1 MSKNTLS
8 EIQKECSIQ
17 EMDRKRIA
25 RELHDTSLQTLAH
38 LGHQIELASL
48 YIDSDPANAK
58 LELAVV
64 RHELNDVIDE
74 IRKTIFDLR
83 PMAFDD
89 LGLKECI
96 LRFLDSVTLESD
108 FRIRKEIKS
117 SFDYDEYES
126 LTIFRILQE
135 CFSNI
140 RKHANCKN
148 VDLSILEDQNGL
160 LLTVHDDGIGF
171 DPDSLPDEQ
180 NHYGLSILKERVD
193 SLGGQFSISST
204 KNGGTSV
211 IVRIP
216 K

>member
-48 YIDSDPANAK
+48 YIDSDPTNAK

-64 RHELNDVIDE
+64 RQELNDVIDE

-108 FRIRKEIKS
+108 FMIRKRIDS
-117 SFDYDEYES
+117 SLDYDEYES

-140 RKHANCKN
+140 KKHAKCKN
-148 VDLSILEDQNGL
+148 VDLSILDDADGL
-160 LLTVHDDGIGF
+160 LIKVMDDGIGF
-171 DPDSLPDEQ
+171 DTECSCDEQ
-180 NHYGLSILKERVD
+180 NHYGLSILKERVA
-193 SLGGQFSISST
+193 SLGGQFAICSGD
-204 KNGGTSV
+204 NCGTSV
-211 IVRIP
+211 TVRIP

>member
-48 YIDSDPANAK
+48 YIDSDPTNAK

-64 RHELNDVIDE
+64 RQELNDVIDE

-108 FRIRKEIKS
+108 FMIRKRIDS
-117 SFDYDEYES
+117 SLNFDEYES

-140 RKHANCKN
+140 KKHAKCKN
-148 VDLSILEDQNGL
+148 VDLSILDDANGL
-160 LLTVHDDGIGF
+160 LIKVMDDGVGF
-171 DPDSLPDEQ
+171 DTDCPYDEQ
-180 NHYGLSILKERVD
+180 NHYGLSILKERVA
-193 SLGGQFSISST
+193 SLGGQFVICSGD
-204 KNGGTSV
+204 NGGTSV
-211 IVRIP
+211 TVRIP

>member
-1 MSKNTLS
+1 MSKNTPS

-48 YIDSDPANAK
+48 YIDSDPSNAK

-64 RHELNDVIDE
+64 RQELNAVIDE

-108 FRIRKEIKS
+108 FKISKEIDS
-117 SFDYDEYES
+117 SLDYDEYES

-140 RKHANCKN
+140 KKHAKCQN
-148 VDLSILEDQNGL
+148 VDLSILDDEDGL
-160 LLTVHDDGIGF
+160 LIKVQDDGIGF
-171 DPDSLPDEQ
+171 DTECPSDEQ

-193 SLGGQFSISST
+193 SLGGQFSIFSSL
-204 KNGGTSV
+204 KGGTSV
-211 IVRIP
+211 TVRIP

>member
-48 YIDSDPANAK
+48 YIDSDPTNAK

-64 RHELNDVIDE
+64 RQELNDVIDE

-108 FRIRKEIKS
+108 FMIHKRIDS
-117 SFDYDEYES
+117 SLNFDEYES

-140 RKHANCKN
+140 KKHAKCRN
-148 VDLSILEDQNGL
+148 VDLSILDDANGL
-160 LLTVHDDGIGF
+160 LIKVMDDGVGF
-171 DPDSLPDEQ
+171 DTDCPYDEQ
-180 NHYGLSILKERVD
+180 NHYGLSILKERVA
-193 SLGGQFSISST
+193 SLGGQFVICSGD
-204 KNGGTSV
+204 NGGTSV
-211 IVRIP
+211 TVRIP

>member
-1 MSKNTLS
+1 MSKNTLT

-25 RELHDTSLQTLAH
+25 RELHDTSLQTLTH

-64 RHELNDVIDE
+64 RKELNDVIDE

-108 FRIRKEIKS
+108 FMIRREIKS
-117 SFDYDEYES
+117 SLDFNEYES
-126 LTIFRILQE
+126 LMIFRILQE
-135 CFSNI
+135 CFTNI
-140 RKHANCKN
+140 KKHAHCQN
-148 VDLSILEDQNGL
+148 VFLSVYDDENGFCIEIR
-160 LLTVHDDGIGF
+160 DDGVGF
-171 DPDSLPDEQ
+171 DVDCPHDEQ

-193 SLGGQFSISST
+193 SLGGQFLIVSSP
-204 KNGGTSV
+204 NGGTSV
-211 IVRIP
+211 TVRIP

>member
-48 YIDSDPANAK
+48 YIDSDPTNAK

-64 RHELNDVIDE
+64 RQELNDVIDE

-108 FRIRKEIKS
+108 FMIHKRIDS
-117 SFDYDEYES
+117 SLNFDEYES

-140 RKHANCKN
+140 KKHAKCKN
-148 VDLSILEDQNGL
+148 VDLSILDDANGL
-160 LLTVHDDGIGF
+160 LIKVMDDGVGF
-171 DPDSLPDEQ
+171 DTDCPYDEQ
-180 NHYGLSILKERVD
+180 NHYGLSILKERVA
-193 SLGGQFSISST
+193 SLGGQFVICSGD
-204 KNGGTSV
+204 NGGTSV
-211 IVRIP
+211 TVRIP